1 MQDATNARALLPI
14 IDRCAHYVV
23 MGASGC
29 GKSTV
34 GRMLAGALGG
44 DFVDAD
50 DLHPQ
55 SNIDKMSAG
64 KPLND
69 DDRLPWLAIVGETLV
84 GTAPRVMACSALK
97 RKYRDQITQVA
108 GADVCFIYL
117 HGSQSLLW
125 ERISARADHFM
136 PPELLQSQIATLE
149 TPSSDEISVTVSI
162 DQSPTEMVAFT
173 MDTIRRNAVK

>member
-1 MQDATNARALLPI
+1 MVENNNILGRSSIL
-14 IDRCAHYVV
+14 DRCKHYVV

-34 GRMLAGALGG
+34 GSMLADALGG

-64 KPLND
+64 EALTD
-69 DDRLPWLAIVGETLV
+69 DDRFPWLTQVGAELV
-84 GTAPRVMACSALK
+84 LGAPRVMACSALK
-97 RKYRDQITQVA
+97 KKYRDQIANQANV
-108 GADVCFIYL
+108 DVCFVYL
-117 HGSQSLLW
+117 HGSEVLLW

-136 PPELLQSQIATLE
+136 PPELLKSQIATLE
-149 TPSSDEISVTVSI
+149 IPTSDEMSITIGI
-162 DQSPTEMVAFT
+162 DQSPTDIVASV
-173 MDTIRRNAVK
+173 MDIAQQKQAG